1 MDLPTLTS
9 YVTIVCTLFDRFE
22 QEQAK
27 VRSPKRGR
35 PYTYPEKMFVIFFIN
50 HAISTCL
57 SVQDAVA
64 LVDSPSPAVEL
75 AGLGGTGCPI
85 AKRLPRAV
93 RTCLPPCSS

>member
-57 SVQDAVA
+57 
-64 LVDSPSPAVEL
+64 
-75 AGLGGTGCPI
+75 
-85 AKRLPRAV
+85 
-93 RTCLPPCSS
+93 